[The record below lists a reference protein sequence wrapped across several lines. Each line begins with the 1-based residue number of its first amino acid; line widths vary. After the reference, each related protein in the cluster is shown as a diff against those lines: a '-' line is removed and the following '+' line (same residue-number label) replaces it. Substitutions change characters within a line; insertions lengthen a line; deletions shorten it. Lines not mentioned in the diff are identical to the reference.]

1 MTTLPNI
8 KISREELVWYYER
21 NTTLMGAE
29 GKIFE
34 GESKKVVRKIFH
46 PPLSKEK
53 MIKKNTIKKWR
64 TNIKS

>member
-8 KISREELVWYYER
+8 KISREELVWYYEM

-34 GESKKVVRKIFH
+34 GESKKVVRKIFIH
-46 PPLSKEK
+46 HYPKKK

>member
-8 KISREELVWYYER
+8 KISREELVWYYEM

-34 GESKKVVRKIFH
+34 GESKKG
-46 PPLSKEK
+46 S
-53 MIKKNTIKKWR
+53 KKNLSSTIIQRKR
-64 TNIKS
+64 

>member
-53 MIKKNTIKKWR
+53 DDQEKYYQKMENK
-64 TNIKS
+64 